1 VDAVKI
7 YKPSPAVY
15 ELAVKET
22 GLEKSAIGF
31 VSSNAWDIAGAGSF
45 DFQTFWINRQGAEP
59 EELGVKPGAILT
71 SLAELP
77 AVVGFAR

>member
-7 YKPSPAVY
+7 YKPSLQVY

-22 GLEKSAIGF
+22 GFDKSDIGF
-31 VSSNAWDIAGAGSF
+31 ISSNGWDIAGAASF
-45 DFQTFWINRQGAEP
+45 GFKTFWINRAGSTT
-59 EELGVKPGAILT
+59 EELSVKPGAIVK

-77 AVVGFAR
+77 ALVGPAS